1 MSRRKITPDTSPGRA
16 PTIAPNV
23 ASAATPAAGLGTAP
37 AIEMHGITR
46 VFEGSERAVLDH
58 LDLVVERGEFLA
70 IIGPSGSGKSTL
82 LNAIGLLDTPT
93 SGTYSLFGKNTE
105 GLSDR
110 ERDEMRRDHLGF
122 IFQSSNM
129 LLDETSTTNASMG
142 LRVQGVPYGERL
154 QRTEETL
161 EFLGLSDRASIRT
174 RYLSGGEKQRCAIAR
189 ALATRPPL
197 ILADEPTGNL
207 DSHNSAKVI
216 EILQRINA
224 TGCTVLVITHDP
236 EVAAAARRVIRIE
249 DGQLH
254 EQSRA
259 DLVIRIEDGQ
269 LHEQSRADLA
279 TVPVAEVPVA
289 EAVPATTDT
298 PAEATVGAPVDAPAT
313 LAVGEKPAT
322 HRRGS
327 FLTDD
332 SIEAI
337 SALTSRPLRTLLLGL
352 SFALGVGGLIS
363 ASGMSESASY
373 QVNQRLL
380 GSEQSTLYISDRDND
395 QNMLGTYRQGESAQN
410 VADRISALDYVKN
423 TGFVSSVAPA
433 DVRITRFSPYEDE
446 PKTAIGLSSTS
457 KTRLEQIG
465 ARMNPETLRALE
477 QMNSTLTQQNVA
489 DRERAEQLSGAIV
502 SVSAARALG
511 IIPEDK
517 AADNATTE
525 PRPGELPAVEYGIK
539 LGGLPQVAPGVSIWV
554 EGQLMPVIGLFD
566 PGNSGYEFRNT
577 VIVSPGTLQ
586 RTGRGQVTYIA
597 ETERGYGKAVAKA
610 IPLTLK
616 PAEPSQINVETPSDL
631 QSLRASI
638 ASDLGLYVGVL
649 SGILL
654 VLASLSAATA
664 MYLSVQSRTAEIA
677 LRRAIGSSK
686 WLIARIFLME
696 GVMLGVLGGSIGAC
710 SGMIA
715 TIILSLVQGWQAV
728 LSPGFV
734 VLGVG
739 VGALTGLVSSAYPA
753 WVASRKSPADAMRG

>member
-16 PTIAPNV
+16 PTVAPNV

-249 DGQLH
+249 DGRLH

-259 DLVIRIEDGQ
+259 D
-269 LHEQSRADLA
+269 SA
-279 TVPVAEVPVA
+279 TAPVA
-289 EAVPATTDT
+289 EAVPVATDT
-298 PAEATVGAPVDAPAT
+298 PAEATVGAPVDAPAS
-313 LAVGEKPAT
+313 LAPGEKPAT

-395 QNMLGTYRQGESAQN
+395 ENVLGTYRQGESAQN
-410 VADRISALDYVKN
+410 VADRISALGYVKN

-525 PRPGELPAVEYGIK
+525 PRPGEMPVVDYGIK

-554 EGQLMPVIGLFD
+554 DGQLMPVVGLFD

>member
-1 MSRRKITPDTSPGRA
+1 MSRHHGIPERA
-16 PTIAPNV
+16 PDGMTAPQVRGEAAGLDTAPNIAPN
-23 ASAATPAAGLGTAP
+23 TDPNTAP
-37 AIEMHGITR
+37 AIEMRGITR
-46 VFEGSERAVLDH
+46 IFEGSDRPVLDR

-142 LRVQGVPYGERL
+142 LRVQGVPYSERL

-249 DGQLH
+249 DGRLH

-259 DLVIRIEDGQ
+259 DSD
-269 LHEQSRADLA
+269 
-279 TVPVAEVPVA
+279 TVPAAEVVSA
-289 EAVPATTDT
+289 ATDT
-298 PAEATVGAPVDAPAT
+298 PVDAPAS
-313 LAVGEKPAT
+313 LAPGEKPAT

-477 QMNSTLTQQNVA
+477 QMNSTLTQENVA
-489 DRERAEQLSGAIV
+489 DRQRAEQLSGAIV

-525 PRPGELPAVEYGIK
+525 PRPGEMPVVDYGIK

-554 EGQLMPVIGLFD
+554 DGQLMPVVGLFD

-610 IPLTLK
+610 IPLALK

>member
-1 MSRRKITPDTSPGRA
+1 MSRRKRTLDASPGRA
-16 PTIAPNV
+16 PTVAPNV

-142 LRVQGVPYGERL
+142 LRVQGVPYSERL

-259 DLVIRIEDGQ
+259 DL
-269 LHEQSRADLA
+269 A
-279 TVPVAEVPVA
+279 TVPVA
-289 EAVPATTDT
+289 EAVPVATDT
-298 PAEATVGAPVDAPAT
+298 PAETTVGVPVDAT
-313 LAVGEKPAT
+313 TSLAPGEKPAT

-489 DRERAEQLSGAIV
+489 DRERSEQLSGAIV

-525 PRPGELPAVEYGIK
+525 PRPGELPAVDYGIK

>member
-16 PTIAPNV
+16 PTVAPNV

-249 DGQLH
+249 DG
-254 EQSRA
+254 R
-259 DLVIRIEDGQ
+259 

-279 TVPVAEVPVA
+279 TVPVAEAVPVA
-289 EAVPATTDT
+289 TDT
-298 PAEATVGAPVDAPAT
+298 PAEATVGAPVDAT
-313 LAVGEKPAT
+313 TSLAPGEKPAT

-395 QNMLGTYRQGESAQN
+395 ENVLGTYRQGESAQN

-525 PRPGELPAVEYGIK
+525 PRPGELPAVDYGIK

>member
-1 MSRRKITPDTSPGRA
+1 MSRRKRTLDASPGRA
-16 PTIAPNV
+16 PTVAPNV

-37 AIEMHGITR
+37 AIEMRGITR
-46 VFEGSERAVLDH
+46 IFEGSDRPVLDR

-142 LRVQGVPYGERL
+142 LRVQGVPYSERL

-249 DGQLH
+249 DG
-254 EQSRA
+254 R
-259 DLVIRIEDGQ
+259 

-279 TVPVAEVPVA
+279 TVPVAEVPIA
-289 EAVPATTDT
+289 TDT
-298 PAEATVGAPVDAPAT
+298 QAEATVGAPVDASAS
-313 LAVGEKPAT
+313 LAPGEKPAT

-446 PKTAIGLSSTS
+446 PKTAIGLNSTS

-477 QMNSTLTQQNVA
+477 QMNSTLTQENVA
-489 DRERAEQLSGAIV
+489 DRERSEQLSGAIV

-525 PRPGELPAVEYGIK
+525 PRPGELPTVEYGIK

-554 EGQLMPVIGLFD
+554 DGQLMPVIGLFD
-566 PGNSGYEFRNT
+566 PGNSGYEFRNS

-610 IPLTLK
+610 IPLALK

-715 TIILSLVQGWQAV
+715 TIILSLVQGWQAI

>member
-46 VFEGSERAVLDH
+46 IFEGSERAVLDH

-142 LRVQGVPYGERL
+142 LRVQGVPYSERL

-259 DLVIRIEDGQ
+259 DL
-269 LHEQSRADLA
+269 A

-289 EAVPATTDT
+289 EAVPVATAT
-298 PAEATVGAPVDAPAT
+298 PAKATVGAPAGLAP
-313 LAVGEKPAT
+313 GEKPAT

-395 QNMLGTYRQGESAQN
+395 ENVLGTYRQGESAQN

-489 DRERAEQLSGAIV
+489 DRERSEQLSGAIV

-525 PRPGELPAVEYGIK
+525 PRPGEMPVVDYGIK

-554 EGQLMPVIGLFD
+554 DGQLMPVVGLFD

-586 RTGRGQVTYIA
+586 RTGRGQVTYIT

>member
-1 MSRRKITPDTSPGRA
+1 MSRRKRTPDASPGRA
-16 PTIAPNV
+16 PTVAPNV

-37 AIEMHGITR
+37 AIEMRGITR
-46 VFEGSERAVLDH
+46 IFEGSDRPVLDH

-142 LRVQGVPYGERL
+142 LRVQGVPYSERL

-249 DGQLH
+249 DGRLH

-259 DLVIRIEDGQ
+259 DSD
-269 LHEQSRADLA
+269 
-279 TVPVAEVPVA
+279 TVPVAEVVSA
-289 EAVPATTDT
+289 GTDT
-298 PAEATVGAPVDAPAT
+298 PVDAPAS
-313 LAVGEKPAT
+313 LAPGEKPAT

-446 PKTAIGLSSTS
+446 PKTAISLNSTS

-477 QMNSTLTQQNVA
+477 QMNATLTQENVA
-489 DRERAEQLSGAIV
+489 DRERSEQLSGAIV

-525 PRPGELPAVEYGIK
+525 PRPGELPTVEYGIK

-554 EGQLMPVIGLFD
+554 DGQLMPVIGLFD
-566 PGNSGYEFRNT
+566 PGNSGYEFRNS

-610 IPLTLK
+610 IPLALK

-715 TIILSLVQGWQAV
+715 TIILSLVQGWQAI

>member
-1 MSRRKITPDTSPGRA
+1 MSRRKRTPDASPGRA
-16 PTIAPNV
+16 PTVAPNV

-142 LRVQGVPYGERL
+142 LRVQGVPYSERL

-249 DGQLH
+249 DG
-254 EQSRA
+254 R
-259 DLVIRIEDGQ
+259 

-279 TVPVAEVPVA
+279 TVPVAEAVPVA
-289 EAVPATTDT
+289 TDT
-298 PAEATVGAPVDAPAT
+298 PAEATVGAPVDAT
-313 LAVGEKPAT
+313 TSLAPGEKPAT

-489 DRERAEQLSGAIV
+489 DRERSEQLSGAIV

-525 PRPGELPAVEYGIK
+525 PRPGELPAVDYGIK

>member
-1 MSRRKITPDTSPGRA
+1 MSRRKRTPDASPGRA
-16 PTIAPNV
+16 PTVAPNV

-46 VFEGSERAVLDH
+46 VFEGSERAVLDR

-142 LRVQGVPYGERL
+142 LRVQGVPYSERL

-249 DGQLH
+249 DG
-254 EQSRA
+254 R
-259 DLVIRIEDGQ
+259 

-279 TVPVAEVPVA
+279 TVPVAEVVPVA
-289 EAVPATTDT
+289 QDS
-298 PAEATVGAPVDAPAT
+298 PVDASAS
-313 LAVGEKPAT
+313 LAPGEKPAT

-477 QMNSTLTQQNVA
+477 QMNSTLTQENVA

-554 EGQLMPVIGLFD
+554 DGQLMPVVGLFD

-586 RTGRGQVTYIA
+586 RTGRGQVTYIT

>member
-1 MSRRKITPDTSPGRA
+1 MSHRKRTPDASPGRA
-16 PTIAPNV
+16 PTVAPNV

-37 AIEMHGITR
+37 AIEMRGITR
-46 VFEGSERAVLDH
+46 IFEGSDRPVLDH

-249 DGQLH
+249 DGRLH

-259 DLVIRIEDGQ
+259 DSD
-269 LHEQSRADLA
+269 
-279 TVPVAEVPVA
+279 TVPAAEV
-289 EAVPATTDT
+289 VPAVADT
-298 PAEATVGAPVDAPAT
+298 PVDAPAPVDAAAS
-313 LAVGEKPAT
+313 LAPGEKPAT

-446 PKTAIGLSSTS
+446 PKTAISLNSTS

-477 QMNSTLTQQNVA
+477 QMNATLTQENVA
-489 DRERAEQLSGAIV
+489 DRERSEQLSGAIV

-525 PRPGELPAVEYGIK
+525 PRPGELPTVEYGIK

-554 EGQLMPVIGLFD
+554 DGQLMPVIGLFD
-566 PGNSGYEFRNT
+566 PGNSGYEFRNS

-586 RTGRGQVTYIA
+586 RTGREQVTYIA

-610 IPLTLK
+610 IPLALK

>member
-46 VFEGSERAVLDH
+46 VFEGSERAVLDR

-142 LRVQGVPYGERL
+142 LRVQGVPYSERL

-249 DGQLH
+249 DG
-254 EQSRA
+254 R
-259 DLVIRIEDGQ
+259 

-279 TVPVAEVPVA
+279 TVPVAEVVPVA
-289 EAVPATTDT
+289 QDS
-298 PAEATVGAPVDAPAT
+298 PVDASAS
-313 LAVGEKPAT
+313 LAPGEKPAT

-489 DRERAEQLSGAIV
+489 DRERSEQLSGAIV

-554 EGQLMPVIGLFD
+554 DGQLMPVVGLFD

-586 RTGRGQVTYIA
+586 RTGRGQVTYIT

>member
-1 MSRRKITPDTSPGRA
+1 MSRRNRIPERAPDGMTAPRVRGEAARLDVAPDTV
-16 PTIAPNV
+16 PN
-23 ASAATPAAGLGTAP
+23 TAP

-46 VFEGSERAVLDH
+46 IFEGSERAVLDR

-129 LLDETSTTNASMG
+129 LLDETSMTNASMG
-142 LRVQGVPYGERL
+142 LRVQGVPYSERL

-249 DGQLH
+249 DGRLH

-259 DLVIRIEDGQ
+259 D
-269 LHEQSRADLA
+269 SA
-279 TVPVAEVPVA
+279 TVPVAEVVPVA
-289 EAVPATTDT
+289 ADT
-298 PAEATVGAPVDAPAT
+298 PAEATVDAPVSLAP
-313 LAVGEKPAT
+313 GEKPAS

-477 QMNSTLTQQNVA
+477 QMNSTLTRENVA

-525 PRPGELPAVEYGIK
+525 PRPGELPTVEYGIK

-554 EGQLMPVIGLFD
+554 DGQLMPVIGLFD

-577 VIVSPGTLQ
+577 VIVSPGKLQ

-715 TIILSLVQGWQAV
+715 TIMLSLVQGWQAI

>member
-1 MSRRKITPDTSPGRA
+1 
-16 PTIAPNV
+16 
-23 ASAATPAAGLGTAP
+23 
-37 AIEMHGITR
+37 MHGITR

-259 DLVIRIEDGQ
+259 DL
-269 LHEQSRADLA
+269 A
-279 TVPVAEVPVA
+279 TVPVAEVPSTEVA
-289 EAVPATTDT
+289 PVATDT
-298 PAEATVGAPVDAPAT
+298 PVEATVGAPAGLAP
-313 LAVGEKPAT
+313 GEKTAT

-525 PRPGELPAVEYGIK
+525 PRPGEMPVVDYGIK

-554 EGQLMPVIGLFD
+554 DGQLMPVIGLFD
-566 PGNSGYEFRNT
+566 PGNSGYEFRNM

>member
-1 MSRRKITPDTSPGRA
+1 MSRHHGIPERA
-16 PTIAPNV
+16 PDDMTTPQGRGEAAGLDTVPNIAPNI
-23 ASAATPAAGLGTAP
+23 APNTDPNTAP
-37 AIEMHGITR
+37 AIEMRGITR
-46 VFEGSERAVLDH
+46 IFEGSDRPVLDH

-249 DGQLH
+249 DGRLH

-259 DLVIRIEDGQ
+259 DSD
-269 LHEQSRADLA
+269 
-279 TVPVAEVPVA
+279 TVPVAEVVSA
-289 EAVPATTDT
+289 GTDT
-298 PAEATVGAPVDAPAT
+298 PVDAPAS
-313 LAVGEKPAT
+313 LAPGEKPAT

-446 PKTAIGLSSTS
+446 PKTAISLNSTS

-477 QMNSTLTQQNVA
+477 QMNATLTQENVA
-489 DRERAEQLSGAIV
+489 DRERSEQLSGAIV

-525 PRPGELPAVEYGIK
+525 PRPGELPTVEYGIK

-554 EGQLMPVIGLFD
+554 DGQLMPVIGLFD
-566 PGNSGYEFRNT
+566 PGNSGYEFRNS

-610 IPLTLK
+610 IPLALK

>member
-1 MSRRKITPDTSPGRA
+1 MSRRKRTPDASPGRA
-16 PTIAPNV
+16 PTVAPNV

-37 AIEMHGITR
+37 AIEMRGITR
-46 VFEGSERAVLDH
+46 IFEGSDRPVLDH

-142 LRVQGVPYGERL
+142 LRVQGVPYSERL

-249 DGQLH
+249 DGRLH
-254 EQSRA
+254 EQSRT
-259 DLVIRIEDGQ
+259 
-269 LHEQSRADLA
+269 DLA
-279 TVPVAEVPVA
+279 TVPVAEAVSAVA
-289 EAVPATTDT
+289 DT
-298 PAEATVGAPVDAPAT
+298 PTEAPVGAPATFAP
-313 LAVGEKPAT
+313 GEKPAT

-477 QMNSTLTQQNVA
+477 QMNSTLTQENVA

-525 PRPGELPAVEYGIK
+525 PRPGELPTVDYGIK

-554 EGQLMPVIGLFD
+554 DGQLMPVIGLFD
-566 PGNSGYEFRNT
+566 PGNSGYEFRNS

-610 IPLTLK
+610 IPLALK

>member
-1 MSRRKITPDTSPGRA
+1 MSRRKRTPDASPGRA
-16 PTIAPNV
+16 PTVAPNV

-249 DGQLH
+249 DGRLH

-259 DLVIRIEDGQ
+259 D
-269 LHEQSRADLA
+269 SA
-279 TVPVAEVPVA
+279 TVPVA
-289 EAVPATTDT
+289 EAVPVATDT
-298 PAEATVGAPVDAPAT
+298 PAETTVGAPVDASAS
-313 LAVGEKPAT
+313 LAPGEKPAT

-489 DRERAEQLSGAIV
+489 DRERSEQLSGAIV

-554 EGQLMPVIGLFD
+554 DGQLMPVVGLFD

>member
-1 MSRRKITPDTSPGRA
+1 MSRHHGIPERA
-16 PTIAPNV
+16 PDGMTAPQVRGEAAGLDTAPNIAPN
-23 ASAATPAAGLGTAP
+23 TDPNTAP
-37 AIEMHGITR
+37 AIEMRGITR
-46 VFEGSERAVLDH
+46 IFEGSDRPVLDR

-249 DGQLH
+249 DGRLH

-259 DLVIRIEDGQ
+259 DSD
-269 LHEQSRADLA
+269 
-279 TVPVAEVPVA
+279 TVPVAEVVSA
-289 EAVPATTDT
+289 GTDT
-298 PAEATVGAPVDAPAT
+298 PVDAPAS
-313 LAVGEKPAT
+313 LAPGEKPAT

-477 QMNSTLTQQNVA
+477 QMNATLTQENVA
-489 DRERAEQLSGAIV
+489 DRQRAEQLSGAIV

-554 EGQLMPVIGLFD
+554 DGQLMPVVGLFD
-566 PGNSGYEFRNT
+566 PGNGGYEFRNS

-610 IPLTLK
+610 IPLALK

>member
-142 LRVQGVPYGERL
+142 LRVQGVPYSERL

-254 EQSRA
+254 EQS
-259 DLVIRIEDGQ
+259 
-269 LHEQSRADLA
+269 HADLA
-279 TVPVAEVPVA
+279 TVPVAEVPIA
-289 EAVPATTDT
+289 TDT
-298 PAEATVGAPVDAPAT
+298 PAEATVGAPAGLAP
-313 LAVGEKPAT
+313 GEKPAM

-489 DRERAEQLSGAIV
+489 DRERSEQLSGAIV

-511 IIPEDK
+511 ILPEDK

-525 PRPGELPAVEYGIK
+525 PRPGELPAVDYGIK

-554 EGQLMPVIGLFD
+554 DGQLMPVVGLFD

-654 VLASLSAATA
+654 VLASLSAATV

>member
-1 MSRRKITPDTSPGRA
+1 
-16 PTIAPNV
+16 
-23 ASAATPAAGLGTAP
+23 
-37 AIEMHGITR
+37 MHGITR

-249 DGQLH
+249 DG
-254 EQSRA
+254 R
-259 DLVIRIEDGQ
+259 

-279 TVPVAEVPVA
+279 TVPVAEAVPVA
-289 EAVPATTDT
+289 TDT
-298 PAEATVGAPVDAPAT
+298 PAEATVGAPVDAT
-313 LAVGEKPAT
+313 TSLAPGEKPAT

-477 QMNSTLTQQNVA
+477 QMNATLTQQNVA
-489 DRERAEQLSGAIV
+489 DRERSEQLSGAIV

-525 PRPGELPAVEYGIK
+525 PRPGELPAVDYGIK

>member
-1 MSRRKITPDTSPGRA
+1 
-16 PTIAPNV
+16 
-23 ASAATPAAGLGTAP
+23 
-37 AIEMHGITR
+37 MHGITR
-46 VFEGSERAVLDH
+46 IFEGSERAVLDH

-142 LRVQGVPYGERL
+142 LRVQGVPYSERL

-259 DLVIRIEDGQ
+259 DL
-269 LHEQSRADLA
+269 A
-279 TVPVAEVPVA
+279 TVPVAEVPSTEVA
-289 EAVPATTDT
+289 PVATDT
-298 PAEATVGAPVDAPAT
+298 PAEATVGASAGLAP
-313 LAVGEKPAT
+313 GEKPAT

-489 DRERAEQLSGAIV
+489 DRERSEQLSGAIV

-511 IIPEDK
+511 ILPEDK

>member
-1 MSRRKITPDTSPGRA
+1 MR
-16 PTIAPNV
+16 
-23 ASAATPAAGLGTAP
+23 
-37 AIEMHGITR
+37 GITR
-46 VFEGSERAVLDH
+46 IFEGSDRPVLDR

-249 DGQLH
+249 DGRLH
-254 EQSRA
+254 EQSRT
-259 DLVIRIEDGQ
+259 D
-269 LHEQSRADLA
+269 SA
-279 TVPVAEVPVA
+279 TVPVAEV
-289 EAVPATTDT
+289 VPAVADT
-298 PAEATVGAPVDAPAT
+298 PTEAPVGAPAGAPAS
-313 LAVGEKPAT
+313 LAPGEKPAT

-477 QMNSTLTQQNVA
+477 QMNSTLTHQNVA

-610 IPLTLK
+610 IPLALK

>member
-16 PTIAPNV
+16 PTVAPNV

-37 AIEMHGITR
+37 AIEMRGITR
-46 VFEGSERAVLDH
+46 IFEGSERAVLDH

-142 LRVQGVPYGERL
+142 LRVQGVPYSERL

-259 DLVIRIEDGQ
+259 DL
-269 LHEQSRADLA
+269 A
-279 TVPVAEVPVA
+279 TVPVAEVPIA
-289 EAVPATTDT
+289 TDT
-298 PAEATVGAPVDAPAT
+298 PAEATVGAPAGLAP
-313 LAVGEKPAT
+313 GEKPAM

-395 QNMLGTYRQGESAQN
+395 ENVLGTYRQGESAQN

-489 DRERAEQLSGAIV
+489 DRERSEQLSGAIV

-511 IIPEDK
+511 ILPEDK

-525 PRPGELPAVEYGIK
+525 PRPGELPAVDYGIK

-554 EGQLMPVIGLFD
+554 DGQLMPVVGLFD

>member
-16 PTIAPNV
+16 PTVAPNV
-23 ASAATPAAGLGTAP
+23 ASTATPAAGLGTAP

-142 LRVQGVPYGERL
+142 LRVQGVPYSERL

-259 DLVIRIEDGQ
+259 DL
-269 LHEQSRADLA
+269 A
-279 TVPVAEVPVA
+279 TVPVA
-289 EAVPATTDT
+289 EAVPVATDT
-298 PAEATVGAPVDAPAT
+298 PAEATVGAPVDAT
-313 LAVGEKPAT
+313 TSLAPGEKPAT

-489 DRERAEQLSGAIV
+489 DRERSEQLSGAIV

-525 PRPGELPAVEYGIK
+525 PRPGELPAVDYGIK

>member
-249 DGQLH
+249 DGRLH

-259 DLVIRIEDGQ
+259 D
-269 LHEQSRADLA
+269 SA
-279 TVPVAEVPVA
+279 TAPVA
-289 EAVPATTDT
+289 EAVPVAGDT
-298 PAEATVGAPVDAPAT
+298 PTEVPASAPVDAPAS
-313 LAVGEKPAT
+313 LAPGEKPAT

-489 DRERAEQLSGAIV
+489 DRERSEQLSGAIV

>member
-1 MSRRKITPDTSPGRA
+1 MSRRKITPERA
-16 PTIAPNV
+16 PDGMTAPHGRGE
-23 ASAATPAAGLGTAP
+23 AAVLNAAPGTAP

-142 LRVQGVPYGERL
+142 LRVQGVPYSERL

-249 DGQLH
+249 DGRLH

-259 DLVIRIEDGQ
+259 D
-269 LHEQSRADLA
+269 SA
-279 TVPVAEVPVA
+279 TVPVAEV
-289 EAVPATTDT
+289 VPAVADT
-298 PAEATVGAPVDAPAT
+298 PVGAPAS
-313 LAVGEKPAT
+313 LASGEKPAT

-337 SALTSRPLRTLLLGL
+337 SALTARPLRTLLLGL

-477 QMNSTLTQQNVA
+477 QMNSTLTQENVA

-525 PRPGELPAVEYGIK
+525 PRPGELPTVDYGIK

-554 EGQLMPVIGLFD
+554 DGQLIPVIGLFD

-710 SGMIA
+710 AGMIA
-715 TIILSLVQGWQAV
+715 TIILSLVQGWQAI

>member
-1 MSRRKITPDTSPGRA
+1 MSRRKRTPDASPGRA
-16 PTIAPNV
+16 PTVAPNV

-249 DGQLH
+249 DGRLH
-254 EQSRA
+254 EQGRTDS
-259 DLVIRIEDGQ
+259 V
-269 LHEQSRADLA
+269 
-279 TVPVAEVPVA
+279 TVPVAEVVSSVA
-289 EAVPATTDT
+289 DT
-298 PAEATVGAPVDAPAT
+298 PAEATVGAPVDASAT

-410 VADRISALDYVKN
+410 VADRITALDYVKN

-446 PKTAIGLSSTS
+446 PKEAIGLSSTS

-525 PRPGELPAVEYGIK
+525 PRPGELPSVEYGIK

-566 PGNSGYEFRNT
+566 PGNSGYEFRNS
-577 VIVSPGTLQ
+577 VIVSPGKLQ
-586 RTGRGQVTYIA
+586 RTGRGQVIYIA

>member
-16 PTIAPNV
+16 PTVAPNV

-249 DGQLH
+249 GGRLH

-259 DLVIRIEDGQ
+259 D
-269 LHEQSRADLA
+269 SA
-279 TVPVAEVPVA
+279 TAPVA
-289 EAVPATTDT
+289 EAVPVAGDT
-298 PAEATVGAPVDAPAT
+298 PAEATVGAPVDAT
-313 LAVGEKPAT
+313 TSLAPGEKPAT

-489 DRERAEQLSGAIV
+489 DRERSEQLSGAIV

-525 PRPGELPAVEYGIK
+525 PRPGELPAVDYGIK

>member
-1 MSRRKITPDTSPGRA
+1 MSRRKITPDKSPGRA
-16 PTIAPNV
+16 PTPAPNV
-23 ASAATPAAGLGTAP
+23 APAATPTAGIGTAP
-37 AIEMHGITR
+37 AIEMRGITR
-46 VFEGSERAVLDH
+46 VFEGSDRPVLDH
-58 LDLVVERGEFLA
+58 LDLMVERGEFLA

-142 LRVQGVPYGERL
+142 LRVQGVPYSERL

-249 DGQLH
+249 DGRLH

-259 DLVIRIEDGQ
+259 DLV
-269 LHEQSRADLA
+269 
-279 TVPVAEVPVA
+279 TVPVA
-289 EAVPATTDT
+289 EAVSSVADT
-298 PAEATVGAPVDAPAT
+298 PAEATVGAPANAPAT

-446 PKTAIGLSSTS
+446 PKTAIGLSSAS

-477 QMNSTLTQQNVA
+477 QMNSTLTLQNVA

-517 AADNATTE
+517 AADNATAE
-525 PRPGELPAVEYGIK
+525 PRPGEMPVVDYGIK

-554 EGQLMPVIGLFD
+554 DGQLMPVIGLFD

>member
-142 LRVQGVPYGERL
+142 LRVQGVPYSERL

-161 EFLGLSDRASIRT
+161 EFLGLSDRTSIRT

-259 DLVIRIEDGQ
+259 DL
-269 LHEQSRADLA
+269 A
-279 TVPVAEVPVA
+279 TVPVA
-289 EAVPATTDT
+289 EAVPVAGDT
-298 PAEATVGAPVDAPAT
+298 PTEVPASAPVGAPASLAP
-313 LAVGEKPAT
+313 GEKPAT

-511 IIPEDK
+511 ILPEDK

-525 PRPGELPAVEYGIK
+525 PRPGELPAVDYGIK

-554 EGQLMPVIGLFD
+554 DGQLMPVVGLFD

>member
-1 MSRRKITPDTSPGRA
+1 MSRRKRTPDASPGRA
-16 PTIAPNV
+16 PTVAPNV

-249 DGQLH
+249 DGRLH

-259 DLVIRIEDGQ
+259 D
-269 LHEQSRADLA
+269 SA
-279 TVPVAEVPVA
+279 TAPVA
-289 EAVPATTDT
+289 EAVPVAGDT
-298 PAEATVGAPVDAPAT
+298 PTEVPASAPVDAPAS
-313 LAVGEKPAT
+313 LAPGEKPAT

-489 DRERAEQLSGAIV
+489 DRERSEQLSGAIV

-525 PRPGELPAVEYGIK
+525 PRPGELPAVDYGIK

-554 EGQLMPVIGLFD
+554 DGQLMPVVGLFD
-566 PGNSGYEFRNT
+566 PGNSGYEFRNM

-586 RTGRGQVTYIA
+586 RTGRGQVTYIT

>member
-1 MSRRKITPDTSPGRA
+1 MSRRKRTLDASPGRA
-16 PTIAPNV
+16 PTVAPNV

-142 LRVQGVPYGERL
+142 LRVQGVPYSERL

-249 DGQLH
+249 DGRLH
-254 EQSRA
+254 EQGRTDS
-259 DLVIRIEDGQ
+259 V
-269 LHEQSRADLA
+269 
-279 TVPVAEVPVA
+279 TVPVAEVVSSVA
-289 EAVPATTDT
+289 DT
-298 PAEATVGAPVDAPAT
+298 PAEATVGAPVDASAT
-313 LAVGEKPAT
+313 LAVGEKPAA

-517 AADNATTE
+517 AADNATAE
-525 PRPGELPAVEYGIK
+525 PRPGEMPVVDYGIK

-554 EGQLMPVIGLFD
+554 DGQLMPVVGLFD

>member
-1 MSRRKITPDTSPGRA
+1 MSRRKRTPDASPGRA
-16 PTIAPNV
+16 PTVAPNV

-46 VFEGSERAVLDH
+46 VFEGSERAVLDR

-142 LRVQGVPYGERL
+142 LRVQGVPYSERL

-249 DGQLH
+249 DGRLH

-259 DLVIRIEDGQ
+259 D
-269 LHEQSRADLA
+269 SA
-279 TVPVAEVPVA
+279 TVPVA

-298 PAEATVGAPVDAPAT
+298 PAETTVGAPVDAPAG
-313 LAVGEKPAT
+313 LAPGEKPAT

-511 IIPEDK
+511 ILPEDK

-554 EGQLMPVIGLFD
+554 DGQLMPVIGLFD

>member
-46 VFEGSERAVLDH
+46 VFEGSERAVLDN

-142 LRVQGVPYGERL
+142 LRVQGVPYSERL

-249 DGQLH
+249 DGRLH

-259 DLVIRIEDGQ
+259 D
-269 LHEQSRADLA
+269 SA
-279 TVPVAEVPVA
+279 TAPVA
-289 EAVPATTDT
+289 EAVPVATDT
-298 PAEATVGAPVDAPAT
+298 PAEATVGAPVDAT
-313 LAVGEKPAT
+313 TSLAPGEKPAT

-489 DRERAEQLSGAIV
+489 DRERSEQLSGAIV

-511 IIPEDK
+511 ILPEDK

-554 EGQLMPVIGLFD
+554 DGQLMPVVGLFD

>member
-1 MSRRKITPDTSPGRA
+1 MSRRKRTPDASPGRA
-16 PTIAPNV
+16 PTVAPNV

-142 LRVQGVPYGERL
+142 LRVQGVPYSERL

-259 DLVIRIEDGQ
+259 DL
-269 LHEQSRADLA
+269 A
-279 TVPVAEVPVA
+279 TVPVA
-289 EAVPATTDT
+289 EAVPVATDT
-298 PAEATVGAPVDAPAT
+298 PAEATVGAPVDAT
-313 LAVGEKPAT
+313 TSLAPGEKPAT

-489 DRERAEQLSGAIV
+489 DRERSEQLSGAIV

-511 IIPEDK
+511 ILPEDK

-525 PRPGELPAVEYGIK
+525 PRPGELPAVDYGIK

-554 EGQLMPVIGLFD
+554 DGQLMPVVGLFD

>member
-1 MSRRKITPDTSPGRA
+1 MSRRKITPERA
-16 PTIAPNV
+16 PDGMTAPHGRGE
-23 ASAATPAAGLGTAP
+23 AAVLNAVPGTAP
-37 AIEMHGITR
+37 AIEMRGITR
-46 VFEGSERAVLDH
+46 VFEGSERPVLDH

-142 LRVQGVPYGERL
+142 LRVQGVPYSERL

-249 DGQLH
+249 DGRLH

-259 DLVIRIEDGQ
+259 D
-269 LHEQSRADLA
+269 SA
-279 TVPVAEVPVA
+279 TVPVA
-289 EAVPATTDT
+289 EAVPVATDT
-298 PAEATVGAPVDAPAT
+298 PAETTVGAPVDASAS
-313 LAVGEKPAT
+313 LAPGEKPAT

-489 DRERAEQLSGAIV
+489 DRERSEQLSGAIV

-511 IIPEDK
+511 ILPEDK

-610 IPLTLK
+610 IPLALK

>member
-1 MSRRKITPDTSPGRA
+1 MSRRKRTPDASPGRA
-16 PTIAPNV
+16 PTVAPNV
-23 ASAATPAAGLGTAP
+23 ASAATPAAGLGTTP

-46 VFEGSERAVLDH
+46 IFEGSERAVLDH

-142 LRVQGVPYGERL
+142 LRVQGVPYSERL

-259 DLVIRIEDGQ
+259 DL
-269 LHEQSRADLA
+269 A
-279 TVPVAEVPVA
+279 TVPVA
-289 EAVPATTDT
+289 EAVPVATDT
-298 PAEATVGAPVDAPAT
+298 PAEATVGAPVDAT
-313 LAVGEKPAT
+313 TSLAPGEKPAT

-489 DRERAEQLSGAIV
+489 DRERSEQLSGAIV

-511 IIPEDK
+511 ILPEDK

-525 PRPGELPAVEYGIK
+525 PRPGELPAVDYGIK

-554 EGQLMPVIGLFD
+554 DGQLMPVIGLFD

>member
-1 MSRRKITPDTSPGRA
+1 MSRRKITPERA
-16 PTIAPNV
+16 PDGMTAPHGRGE
-23 ASAATPAAGLGTAP
+23 AAVLNAVPGTAP
-37 AIEMHGITR
+37 AIEMRGITR
-46 VFEGSERAVLDH
+46 VFEGSERPVLDH

-142 LRVQGVPYGERL
+142 LRVQGVPYSERL

-249 DGQLH
+249 DGRLH
-254 EQSRA
+254 EQGRTDS
-259 DLVIRIEDGQ
+259 V
-269 LHEQSRADLA
+269 
-279 TVPVAEVPVA
+279 TVPVAEVVSSVA
-289 EAVPATTDT
+289 DT
-298 PAEATVGAPVDAPAT
+298 PAEATVDAPANAPAS
-313 LAVGEKPAT
+313 LAPGEKPAA

-554 EGQLMPVIGLFD
+554 DGQLMPVVGLFD

>member
-46 VFEGSERAVLDH
+46 IFEGSERAVLDH

-259 DLVIRIEDGQ
+259 DL
-269 LHEQSRADLA
+269 A

-289 EAVPATTDT
+289 EAATDT
-298 PAEATVGAPVDAPAT
+298 PAEATVGAPVGAPAG
-313 LAVGEKPAT
+313 LAPGEKPAT

-410 VADRISALDYVKN
+410 VADRISGLDYVKN

-511 IIPEDK
+511 ILPEDK

-525 PRPGELPAVEYGIK
+525 PRPGELPAVDYGIK

-554 EGQLMPVIGLFD
+554 DGQLMPVVGLFD

-753 WVASRKSPADAMRG
+753 WVASRKNPADAMRG

>member
-1 MSRRKITPDTSPGRA
+1 
-16 PTIAPNV
+16 
-23 ASAATPAAGLGTAP
+23 
-37 AIEMHGITR
+37 MHGITR

-142 LRVQGVPYGERL
+142 LRVQGVPYSERL

-249 DGQLH
+249 DGRLH

-259 DLVIRIEDGQ
+259 D
-269 LHEQSRADLA
+269 SA
-279 TVPVAEVPVA
+279 TVPVA
-289 EAVPATTDT
+289 EAVPVATDT
-298 PAEATVGAPVDAPAT
+298 PAETTVGAPVDASAS
-313 LAVGEKPAT
+313 LAPGEKPAT

-489 DRERAEQLSGAIV
+489 DRERSEQLSGAIV

-554 EGQLMPVIGLFD
+554 EGQLMPVVGLFD

>member
-1 MSRRKITPDTSPGRA
+1 MSRRKRTPDASPGRA
-16 PTIAPNV
+16 PTVAPNV

-142 LRVQGVPYGERL
+142 LRVQGVPYSERL

-249 DGQLH
+249 DG
-254 EQSRA
+254 R
-259 DLVIRIEDGQ
+259 

-279 TVPVAEVPVA
+279 TVPVAEVPIA
-289 EAVPATTDT
+289 TDT
-298 PAEATVGAPVDAPAT
+298 PAEATVGAPAGLAP
-313 LAVGEKPAT
+313 GEKPAT

-489 DRERAEQLSGAIV
+489 DRERSEQLSGAIV

-525 PRPGELPAVEYGIK
+525 PRPGELPVVDYGIK

-554 EGQLMPVIGLFD
+554 DGQLMPVVGLFD